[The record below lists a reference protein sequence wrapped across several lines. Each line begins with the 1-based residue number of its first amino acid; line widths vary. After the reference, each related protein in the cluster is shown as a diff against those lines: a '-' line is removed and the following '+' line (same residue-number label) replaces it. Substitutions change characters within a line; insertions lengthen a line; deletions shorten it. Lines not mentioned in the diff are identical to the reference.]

1 MADDYERE
9 FMEGDALYREKSVS
23 RGGFAFLAGLA
34 TLIGSLSPIL
44 FLTLPEGARWAAL
57 MPLPSAL
64 ITAACAVLFVTLRVA
79 VTRSHV
85 HVQYGLAG
93 PKIAVERITAVRAE
107 RYSWREWGGWGVKMR
122 GKGQWAYSSTAAGD
136 GGVRIEHLGEDGAPC
151 VTWVSA
157 KDPAVLVE
165 AIERAR
171 HGGSYREA
179 QRVRVDVEA
188 DDELEAEAAKPSSK
202 KRRAE

>member
-9 FMEGDALYREKSVS
+9 FMEGDALHREKSVS

-57 MPLPSAL
+57 LPLPSAL

-79 VTRSHV
+79 VTKTHV
-85 HVQYGLAG
+85 HVQFGLAG
-93 PKIAVERITAVRAE
+93 PKIPVERITGVRADT
-107 RYSWREWGGWGVKMR
+107 YSWREWGGWGVKTR
-122 GKGQWAYSSTAAGD
+122 GKGQWAYSNPAAGP
-136 GGVRIEHLGEDGAPC
+136 GGVRIEYLDEESEPA
-151 VTWVSA
+151 VAWVSA

-179 QRVRVDVEA
+179 PKVRVDVEA
-188 DDELEAEAAKPSSK
+188 DEVLEAEAAEPASK
-202 KRRAE
+202 QRRAE